1 FVVPLFDNGDTM
13 LVRQWRHAW
22 ETSSWEVPAGTFD
35 GDEDPL
41 ECARRELAEETGLV
55 AARYRSLGVVHGAAF
70 LTGRAHLFLAESL
83 TESARN
89 PETYEQDMEVLRL
102 PFAEAL
108 DAALEGEIV
117 HCGTVRIGRGG
128 RDLLALRIE
137 QHHAIGDRSWVEV
150 AVKRDL
156 DAVPC
161 HLDAHHLGTLAEL
174 AAKAATRLVDAELTA
189 ARVAHEGQRFLVV

>member
-1 FVVPLFDNGDTM
+1 MRGASGHFVLRDDLIRFPDGAEALYTVVANPDSAFVVPRFDNGDTM

-108 DAALEGEIV
+108 NSALEGDIV
-117 HCGTVRIGRGG
+117 HSGSVT
-128 RDLLALRIE
+128 ALCR
-137 QHHAIGDRSWVEV
+137 
-150 AVKRDL
+150 
-156 DAVPC
+156 
-161 HLDAHHLGTLAEL
+161 
-174 AAKAATRLVDAELTA
+174 A
-189 ARVAHEGQRFLVV
+189 ARALNLL